1 MVQFSCGPAQR
12 SLRASLLATA
22 IGGVCAAACAQAVA
36 VDAPWS
42 PNLRA
47 DPAMRI
53 FPPQLP
59 ALRRP
64 APPQPAATRMVTS
77 CADDG
82 AGSLR
87 AAVASA
93 ASGDTIDLTQVACS
107 GITLTTGAILV
118 DVDDLELVGPGANA
132 LTLSGDDADRVLVHP
147 HGGTL
152 HVRDL
157 AVRNGYNRAEGFHV
171 AGGGCIASAGYVI
184 LESAIA
190 RDCRAT
196 GIGAYGG
203 AVYAYSLLAVDS
215 TIAGNTATGIHVNAS
230 TAAFGGGAFVYQM
243 DIERST
249 ISGNSAVEYTHPER
263 DHYAIGGAIAAV
275 LGGLVSHSS
284 IDSNRS
290 AGRAGGIATFNPISI
305 SNSTISG
312 NVAQN
317 DIAGGVFVRWPATI
331 ELDNSTVTQN
341 QSLRDGG
348 GIWLNAPG
356 SAFNSSIVAGNSSNV
371 GNLDNMIGFPAQ
383 AFAIAGSHNL
393 IVGNPVNISLPPDT
407 LSADPRLGP
416 LQFNGGSTRTHALLD
431 GSPALDAGSNIQ
443 EFPNDQRGAPHAR
456 AFGTAPDIGAYEQG
470 APPPGATAIPAL
482 SRTGIAMLSVLL
494 ALFAAM
500 RAGRRGRS
508 AD

>member
-1 MVQFSCGPAQR
+1 MAQFSRGSAQHGLR
-12 SLRASLLATA
+12 SGLLAA
-22 IGGVCAAACAQAVA
+22 IGGVFAAACTHALAA
-36 VDAPWS
+36 GAPWS
-42 PNLRA
+42 PDLRA

-53 FPPQLP
+53 FPPRLP

-64 APPQPAATRMVTS
+64 APSQPAATRTVS
-77 CADDG
+77 NCEDDG
-82 AGSLR
+82 VGSLR
-87 AAVASA
+87 ATVAGA
-93 ASGDTIDLTQVACS
+93 ASGDVIDLTRVTCS

-118 DVDDLELVGPGANA
+118 DVDDLEFAGPGANA
-132 LTLSGDDADRVLVHP
+132 LTLSGGDADRVLVHP

-157 AVRNGYNRAEGFHV
+157 AVRNGYSRAEGFRI

-184 LESAIA
+184 LENAIA

-203 AVYAYSLLAVDS
+203 AIYAYSLLTLDS
-215 TIAGNTATGIHVNAS
+215 TIAGNTATGIHENAS

-249 ISGNSAVEYTHPER
+249 ISGNSTLEHTHPER

-290 AGRAGGIATFNPISI
+290 AGRAGGIATFNPVSI

-312 NVAQN
+312 NVALGG
-317 DIAGGVFVRWPATI
+317 IAGGVFARWPATI

-341 QSLRDGG
+341 VSLRDGG
-348 GIWLNAPG
+348 GIWLNAGG

-371 GNLDNMIGFPAQ
+371 GNLDNVFGLPPQ
-383 AFAIAGSHNL
+383 AFPIAGSHNL
-393 IVGNPVNISLPPDT
+393 IVGTAVNITLPADT

-416 LQFNGGSTRTHALLD
+416 LAFNGGFTRTHALLD

-443 EFPNDQRGAPHAR
+443 GFANDQRGAPYAR
-456 AFGTAPDIGAYEQG
+456 AFGAAPDIGAYEHG
-470 APPPGATAIPAL
+470 PSSPDAAPIPAL
-482 SRTGIAMLSVLL
+482 SPIGIAALTLLTLL
-494 ALFAAM
+494 AGCAPACAA
-500 RAGRRGRS
+500 RRGH
-508 AD
+508 